1 VPITTFP
8 IDPIVKKPLSLRAVT
23 LLAAAVF
30 APGAF
35 CQTPHTAAPARDAR
49 HDPVRDPGEA
59 RPNTAGFSP
68 ERLQR
73 LHALLQ
79 KKVDDQQL
87 AGIVTVLARHGK
99 IVDFQTYGKKDLAS
113 GAPMEKDTIFRIYSM
128 TKPVTGVAMMMLYE
142 QGKWSPGDAIAKY
155 IPEFAHLKVFK
166 GADSN
171 GQPILEDPLRAPTMA
186 DLMSHTAG
194 FTYGIFGTTPV
205 DKMYRDANVL
215 GSANLQEMIDKLAR
229 IPLLYQPGTKWVYSA
244 SVDIQGYI
252 VEKLSGKTLGE
263 FMRQNIFEP
272 LGMKDTAFH
281 LAGEKLSRM
290 ATLYAANP
298 AGKLTPS
305 DGGNVAMSYAKEP
318 TMPSGGGGLLS
329 TASDYL
335 RFSQMLLNGGELDG
349 VRILAPSSVALM
361 RTNRLP
367 PAIMN
372 SREFGIAFFHISPG
386 FGFGFDFGV
395 YTDPGFIGQTV
406 GQGTYL
412 WGGAAGTWFWIDPS
426 NDIVFVGM
434 IHRILDARSPD
445 MDTLT
450 RESVYQALVNPEK

>member
-1 VPITTFP
+1 MSPVSIHLLM
-8 IDPIVKKPLSLRAVT
+8 KKRLSLCAAC
-23 LLAAAVF
+23 LLAVAVV

-35 CQTPHTAAPARDAR
+35 SQTLATAAPAHDLKR
-49 HDPVRDPGEA
+49 HLPEVKPE
-59 RPNTAGFSP
+59 TAGFSP

-73 LHALLQ
+73 LHSLLQ
-79 KKVDDQQL
+79 KKVDDKQL
-87 AGIVTVLARHGK
+87 AGIVTLLARHGK
-99 IVDFQTYGKKDLAS
+99 VVDFQTYGKKDLAS
-113 GAPMEKDTIFRIYSM
+113 GAPMDKDAIFRIYSM
-128 TKPVTGVAMMMLYE
+128 TKPVTGVAMMILYE
-142 QGKWSPGDAIAKY
+142 QGKWNPGDPIAKY
-155 IPEFAHLKVFK
+155 IPEFARLKVFK

-194 FTYGIFGTTPV
+194 FTYGIFGTTAV

-215 GSANLQEMIDKLAR
+215 GSANLQQMIDRLAG
-229 IPLLYQPGTKWVYSA
+229 IPLLYQPGTKWVYSV

-263 FMRQNIFEP
+263 FMRENIFEP
-272 LGMKDTAFH
+272 LGMPDTAFH
-281 LAGEKLSRM
+281 IDGEKLSRL

-298 AGKLTPS
+298 AGALIPTA
-305 DGGNVAMSYAKEP
+305 GGNVAMNYTKEP
-318 TMPSGGGGLLS
+318 SMPSGGGGLLS
-329 TASDYL
+329 TARDYL

-349 VRILAPSSVALM
+349 VRILAPSSVTLM
-361 RTNRLP
+361 RTNRLS

-372 SREFGIAFFHISPG
+372 SREYGIAFFHVSPG

-412 WGGAAGTWFWIDPS
+412 WGGAAGTWFWIDPK
-426 NDIVFVGM
+426 NDIVFIGM
-434 IHRILDARSPD
+434 IQRILDANSPD

-450 RESVYQALVNPEK
+450 RASLYQALVNPEK